1 MKNIVKIFFLIIAL
15 NGQLGFSQDDLIVS
29 SSISKDTIGFF
40 DVLTFT
46 IEFNNRNADLINPV
60 FKDFEIYQTN
70 NSQNLSVTNGVSKSK
85 ITRSYLLK
93 PKITGILNIESVVLE
108 YEREEYKTNPLTVL
122 VKGNTVENDP
132 FNKDNN
138 IFIIAEISNYEPYKY
153 QQISVNYKLY
163 YDNNIEPSSIDFDF
177 EKEYLREFYLYALST
192 NDSVFKENFNNKEYN
207 CKIIKN
213 DVLRFKEN
221 YHTYIHNKIKISYD
235 EIIASQENQT
245 LKKSINTILPVVSE
259 QIKVKNFELDY
270 NFHHPIK
277 SFGNYKLDVIIP
289 DKSEYKKGKFF
300 EVVVQLYGDGFLEDN
315 VIPGLYIHEAFET
328 VSNTLKNER
337 TLENG
342 KIKTVAI
349 RTYKLKGVY
358 EGKYTFNPASFY
370 FYNEET
376 KEKKALYT
384 KEFTIKVNK

>member
-1 MKNIVKIFFLIIAL
+1 MKFTVKIFFLILVI
-15 NGQLGFSQDDLIVS
+15 NGQLSFSQEDLIVS

-40 DVLTFT
+40 DVLTVT
-46 IEFNNRNADLINPV
+46 LEFNNSKADIIKPD

-70 NSQNLSVTNGVSKSK
+70 NSHKISIKEGISKAQ

-93 PKITGILNIESVVLE
+93 PKKIGVLNIESVVFE
-108 YEREEYKTNPLTVL
+108 YEGKEYKTNPLMVF

-132 FNKDNN
+132 FNKEND
-138 IFIIAEISNYEPYKY
+138 IFIVAEISNYEPYKY

-163 YDNNIEPSSIDFDF
+163 YDNNIQPSSIDFDF

-192 NDSVFKENFNNKEYN
+192 KDSVFKENFNNKEYN
-207 CKIIKN
+207 CKVIKN
-213 DVLRFKEN
+213 DVLRFKEK
-221 YHTYIHNKIKISYD
+221 YHTYIHNKVKISYD
-235 EIIASQENQT
+235 EIIGSQENQT
-245 LKKSINTILPVVSE
+245 LKKSINKVLPVVSKE
-259 QIKVKNFELDY
+259 IKVKNFQTNYKFPHE
-270 NFHHPIK
+270 IK
-277 SFGNYKLDVIIP
+277 SFGDYKLDVIKP
-289 DKSEYKKGKFF
+289 EKAVYKKGKIF
-300 EVVVQLYGDGFLEDN
+300 EVVVQLYGEGFLEDKM
-315 VIPGLYIHEAFET
+315 IPSLYIHEAFET

-370 FYNEET
+370 FYNEKT
-376 KEKKALYT
+376 NEKKALHS
-384 KEFTIKVNK
+384 KEFSIQVK

>member
-15 NGQLGFSQDDLIVS
+15 NGQLGFSQDELIVS

-70 NSQNLSVTNGVSKSK
+70 NYHNVTITGGVSKAK
-85 ITRSYLLK
+85 ITRTYLLK
-93 PKITGILNIESVVLE
+93 PKKTGVLNIESVIFE
-108 YEREEYKTNPLTVL
+108 YEGGEYKTNPLTVL

-132 FNKDNN
+132 FNKENN

-153 QQISVNYKLY
+153 QQISVIYKLY
-163 YDNNIEPSSIDFDF
+163 YDNNIQPSSIDFDF

-192 NDSVFKENFNNKEYN
+192 NDSVFKENFNSKEYN

-221 YHTYIHNKIKISYD
+221 YHTYIHNKIKVSYD

-259 QIKVKNFELDY
+259 RIKVKNFQTNYKFPHE
-270 NFHHPIK
+270 IK
-277 SFGNYKLDVIIP
+277 SFGDYKLDVIIP
-289 DKSEYKKGKFF
+289 DKSEYKKGKIF

-315 VIPGLYIHEAFET
+315 VIPNLYIHEAFET

-349 RTYKLKGVY
+349 RTYKLKAVY
-358 EGKYTFNPASFY
+358 EGKYTFYPASFY
-370 FYNEET
+370 FYNEIT
-376 KEKKALYT
+376 NEKKAIYS
-384 KEFTIKVNK
+384 KEFTIQVK

>member
-1 MKNIVKIFFLIIAL
+1 MKFIVKIFFLILVI
-15 NGQLGFSQDDLIVS
+15 NSQLGFSQEDFIIS

-46 IEFNNRNADLINPV
+46 IEYNNRKADLIDPV
-60 FKDFEIYQTN
+60 FKDFEKYQTN
-70 NSQNLSVTNGVSKSK
+70 NYHNITITEGVLKSQIIK
-85 ITRSYLLK
+85 SYLLK
-93 PKITGILNIESVVLE
+93 PKKSGALNIESVVFE
-108 YEREEYKTNPLTVL
+108 YEAKEYKTNPLTVF
-122 VKGNTVENDP
+122 VKGNTIENDP
-132 FNKDNN
+132 FNKENN
-138 IFIIAEISNYEPYKY
+138 IFITAEISNYEPYKY

-163 YDNNIEPSSIDFDF
+163 YDNGIQPSSIDFDF
-177 EKEYLREFYLYALST
+177 DEEYMREFYLYGLST
-192 NDSVFKENFNNKEYN
+192 KDSVFKENFNNKEYN
-207 CKIIKN
+207 CKIIKH

-245 LKKSINTILPVVSE
+245 FKKSITKVLPLVSKD
-259 QIKVKNFELDY
+259 IVVKNFQTNY
-270 NFHHPIK
+270 KFPYQIK
-277 SFGNYKLDVIIP
+277 SFGDYKLDVIKP
-289 DKSEYKKGKFF
+289 EKSEYKKGKIF

-315 VIPGLYIHEAFET
+315 MIPNLYIHEAFET

-342 KIKTVAI
+342 KIKTIAI

-370 FYNEET
+370 FYNEKT
-376 KEKKALYT
+376 KEKIALYS
-384 KEFTIKVNK
+384 KEFTIQVK

>member
-1 MKNIVKIFFLIIAL
+1 MKYIAKIFFLIIAI
-15 NGQLGFSQDDLIVS
+15 NGQLSFSQEDLIVS

-46 IEFNNRNADLINPV
+46 LEFNNSKADIIKPD

-70 NSQNLSVTNGVSKSK
+70 NYHNITVIEGVSKSQ

-93 PKITGILNIESVVLE
+93 PKKSGILNIESVVFKYQE
-108 YEREEYKTNPLTVL
+108 KEYKTNPLIVFIN
-122 VKGNTVENDP
+122 GNTLENEP
-132 FNKDNN
+132 FNKENN
-138 IFIIAEISNYEPYKY
+138 IFITAEISNYEPYKY
-153 QQISVNYKLY
+153 QQISVKYKLY
-163 YDNNIEPSSIDFDF
+163 YDNNIQPSLIDFDF

-192 NDSVFKENFNNKEYN
+192 RDSVFKENFNNKEYN

-245 LKKSINTILPVVSE
+245 LKKSINKVLPVVSKD
-259 QIKVKNFELDY
+259 IKVKNFQTNYKFPHE
-270 NFHHPIK
+270 IK
-277 SFGNYKLDVIIP
+277 SFGDYKLDVIIP
-289 DKSEYKKGKFF
+289 DKSAYKKGKIF

-315 VIPGLYIHEAFET
+315 MIPSLYIHEAFET
-328 VSNTLKNER
+328 VSNNLKNER

-342 KIKTVAI
+342 KIKTIAV

-358 EGKYTFNPASFY
+358 EGKYTFYPASFY
-370 FYNEET
+370 FYNEKT
-376 KEKKALYT
+376 NEKKALYS
-384 KEFTIKVNK
+384 KEFTLEVK

>member
-1 MKNIVKIFFLIIAL
+1 MKYIVKIFFLIIAL

-46 IEFNNRNADLINPV
+46 IEYNNRKADLIDPV
-60 FKDFEIYQTN
+60 FKDFEKYQTN
-70 NSQNLSVTNGVSKSK
+70 NYHNITITEGVLKSQIIK
-85 ITRSYLLK
+85 SYLLK
-93 PKITGILNIESVVLE
+93 PKKSGALNIESVVFE
-108 YEREEYKTNPLTVL
+108 YEGKEYKTNPLTVF
-122 VKGNTVENDP
+122 VKGNTIENDP
-132 FNKDNN
+132 FNKEND
-138 IFIIAEISNYEPYKY
+138 IFITAEISNYEPYKY

-163 YDNNIEPSSIDFDF
+163 YDNNFQPSSIDFDF
-177 EKEYLREFYLYALST
+177 EKEYMREFYLYALST

-221 YHTYIHNKIKISYD
+221 YRTYIHNKIKISYD

-245 LKKSINTILPVVSE
+245 LKKSINKILPVVSKE
-259 QIKVKNFELDY
+259 IKVKNFQTNY
-270 NFHHPIK
+270 KFPYQIK
-277 SFGNYKLDVIIP
+277 SFGDFKLDVIKP
-289 DKSEYKKGKFF
+289 EKAEYKKGKIF

-315 VIPGLYIHEAFET
+315 MIPSLYIHEAFET

-370 FYNEET
+370 FYNEKT
-376 KEKKALYT
+376 NEKIALHSN
-384 KEFTIKVNK
+384 EFTIQVK

>member
-1 MKNIVKIFFLIIAL
+1 MKYIAKIFFLIIAL
-15 NGQLGFSQDDLIVS
+15 NNQLSFSQEDLIVS

-40 DVLTFT
+40 DVLTVT
-46 IEFNNRNADLINPV
+46 IEYNNRKADLIDPV

-70 NSQNLSVTNGVSKSK
+70 NYHNITITEGVSKSQIIK
-85 ITRSYLLK
+85 SYLLK
-93 PKITGILNIESVVLE
+93 PKKSGVLDIESVVFQ
-108 YEREEYKTNPLTVL
+108 YNGKEYKTNPLTVL

-132 FNKDNN
+132 LNKENN
-138 IFIIAEISNYEPYKY
+138 IFIVAEISNYEPYKY

-163 YDNNIEPSSIDFDF
+163 YDNKIQPSSIDFDF
-177 EKEYLREFYLYALST
+177 EKEYMREFYLYGLST
-192 NDSVFKENFNNKEYN
+192 KDSVFKENFNNKEYN

-245 LKKSINTILPVVSE
+245 LKKSINKVLPVVSKE
-259 QIKVKNFELDY
+259 IKVKNFQTNYKFPHE
-270 NFHHPIK
+270 IK
-277 SFGNYKLDVIIP
+277 SFGDYKLDVVIP
-289 DKSEYKKGKFF
+289 DKIKYKKGKIF
-300 EVVVQLYGDGFLEDN
+300 EVIVQLYGDGFLEDN
-315 VIPGLYIHEAFET
+315 MIPNLYIHEAFET

-349 RTYKLKGVY
+349 RTYKLKGIY
-358 EGKYTFNPASFY
+358 EGEYTIYPTSFY
-370 FYNEET
+370 FYNEKT
-376 KEKKALYT
+376 NEKKALYS
-384 KEFTIKVNK
+384 KEFTIQVK

>member
-1 MKNIVKIFFLIIAL
+1 MKYIAKIFFLIIAL
-15 NGQLGFSQDDLIVS
+15 NGQLSFSQDDLIIS

-40 DVLTFT
+40 DVLTLT
-46 IEFNNRNADLINPV
+46 LEFNNTKANLIDPV

-70 NSQNLSVTNGVSKSK
+70 NYHNVTIAEGVSKSQIIK
-85 ITRSYLLK
+85 SYLLK
-93 PKITGILNIESVVLE
+93 PKKSGVLNIESIVFE
-108 YEREEYKTNPLTVL
+108 YEGKEYKTNSLTVF
-122 VKGNTVENDP
+122 VKGNTIENDP
-132 FNKDNN
+132 FNEENN

-163 YDNNIEPSSIDFDF
+163 YNNGIQPSSIDFDF
-177 EKEYLREFYLYALST
+177 DEEYMREFYLYGLST
-192 NDSVFKENFNNKEYN
+192 KDSVFKENFNNKEYN

-221 YHTYIHNKIKISYD
+221 YRTYIHNKIKISYD

-245 LKKSINTILPVVSE
+245 LKKSINKVLPVVSKE
-259 QIKVKNFELDY
+259 IKVKIFQTNYKFPY
-270 NFHHPIK
+270 QIK
-277 SFGNYKLDVIIP
+277 SFGDYKLDVIKP
-289 DKSEYKKGKFF
+289 EKSEYKKGKIF

-315 VIPGLYIHEAFET
+315 MIPSLYIHEAFET

-337 TLENG
+337 TVVENG
-342 KIKTVAI
+342 KVKTVAV

-370 FYNEET
+370 FYNEKT
-376 KEKKALYT
+376 NEKIALYS
-384 KEFTIKVNK
+384 KEFTIQVK